1 MLINCRFNSAFLNFL
16 LKLEAMCLMQ
26 KTEERPS
33 SSQAT
38 FGDCNVDKMTFPLLV
53 IRQIFG

>member
-1 MLINCRFNSAFLNFL
+1 MYLKIKEENIPVLINCLFNSAFLDFS

-33 SSQAT
+33 SS
-38 FGDCNVDKMTFPLLV
+38 
-53 IRQIFG
+53 